1 MRGSGKS
8 RRRWATLTASFRFSD
23 VFEYFYF
30 FSFWRKRRFPSLA
43 RWFQRNLPGGIPGTR
58 CWLFC
63 HWTVR
68 RAWVIFEIIA
78 TDKWKFCC
86 GESEMLEKKTVNRW
100 GANRTNRGVKAFAK
114 NQIAGENFL
123 PNRHLQVGDLRR
135 NLLKAKKIHLQSLIN
150 PSLFFSWAFFWNF
163 RLIKFFSRH
172 FLSIIKANL
181 AV

>member
-1 MRGSGKS
+1 MSSVHVCRWVRHCS
-8 RRRWATLTASFRFSD
+8 RKTNNNNNNKNLNIDFNARFVFLLDDAWKWEIEKAVSDINRVFPFFRRFWIFLFF
-23 VFEYFYF
+23 FYF

-68 RAWVIFEIIA
+68 RAWVKFEIIA

-100 GANRTNRGVKAFAK
+100 G
-114 NQIAGENFL
+114 QIARIEASKL
-123 PNRHLQVGDLRR
+123 LRKIKLQG
-135 NLLKAKKIHLQSLIN
+135 KIFYRIDIFKSEI
-150 PSLFFSWAFFWNF
+150 
-163 RLIKFFSRH
+163 
-172 FLSIIKANL
+172 
-181 AV
+181 